1 MNHVSTA
8 FLCLKALCKDL
19 SIAFEAPH
27 NKNLPGSPG
36 GDPRAE
42 MREVLKILQ
51 SHGMH
56 PTLVQGRQNVPAD
69 YSGPVLAQID
79 ADSWVYVP
87 FFERVRDETMAL
99 FDPQAGGPV
108 KVRPPQFLQRW
119 AGPGILFPGTSIA
132 EPIMELLPAQQA
144 GDTLPVPPGTDL
156 QPAAAAMEL
165 QHAVPSTGLQ
175 CLCLVG
181 RHHGLDMDE
190 RRLTHEHALGREE
203 LSLPHLLD
211 IAQASALKGR
221 ITTLTWQKALSLQ
234 QAFPVLVERR
244 DKSYALLCNLQ
255 QTEEGGIGL
264 LALSPNQIGSPLQV
278 WDKPAFED
286 LCSCKAL
293 LLKRHYSITDEEQ
306 PFGFTWF
313 IPEFLR
319 HKGLFAQI
327 ALSVVLITCIS
338 LLTPLFF
345 QIVIDKVL
353 PHRTYTTLNVL
364 AGGMVAVIVY
374 NCFLEF
380 LKSYL
385 LLYATNKIDINLSIR
400 TFHHLMRLPLNF
412 FESVPAGLILKHM
425 QQSEKIRGFL
435 SGNLFFAILD
445 VCSLVIFIPFLLL
458 YSVHLTAMVFL
469 FSLLMALVVVLL
481 IKPFQARLNILYQTE
496 GRRQSRLVESIRGI
510 QTVKAL
516 AVEPQGEKEWNDV
529 SAAAIQ
535 SYFNVGKIS
544 LTARSLSQFLEMT
557 MNIVIVWYGA
567 HLVFDMY
574 ISVGAL
580 IAFQMVSGRVSAPLV
595 KLVSLVHEY
604 QQVALSVKML
614 GVVMNTRPE
623 HAGGNLRTEIK
634 GDIDFHQVT
643 FQYKPDL
650 QPAINNFSLKI
661 AAGEIL
667 GIVGRSGS
675 GKSTL
680 SKLLQAMY
688 TPQQGFIKIDHTDIR
703 ELDKMHL
710 RSNIGVV
717 LQENYFFHGTIRDNI
732 RLAKPGALP
741 EEVIHVAQLA
751 GAHEFISNFRT
762 GYDTMLEE
770 NAVNLSGG
778 QKQRLAIARALLT
791 DPRILLLDEATSAL
805 DPESE
810 WEIQKNLKHMAKGKT
825 VIIISHRL
833 SLMRYADRV
842 IVLDKGSI
850 IEQGPHEKL
859 VHRPGLYR
867 DFWKQQMDI

>member
-1 MNHVSTA
+1 M
-8 FLCLKALCKDL
+8 CLTALCRDL
-19 SIAFEAPH
+19 SIALDASLLTKAH
-27 NKNLPGSPG
+27 G
-36 GDPRAE
+36 GESRAE
-42 MREVLKILQ
+42 MRELLQ
-51 SHGMH
+51 IIQKHGIQ
-56 PTLVQGRQNVPAD
+56 PTLLKGVQEVPD
-69 YSGPVLAQID
+69 GYRGPLLAQID
-79 ADSWVYVP
+79 KNSWVYVP
-87 FFERVRDETMAL
+87 FFEQTREEIMDL
-99 FDPQAGGPV
+99 FDPQARGPLRV
-108 KVRPPQFLQRW
+108 KSAQFLQRW
-119 AGPGILFPGTSIA
+119 SGPGIVFRAMHHTESANTDSHP
-132 EPIMELLPAQQA
+132 EPEAGLARELETDAQ
-144 GDTLPVPPGTDL
+144 PEPETDA
-156 QPAAAAMEL
+156 QFEL
-165 QHAVPSTGLQ
+165 QSTGVQ

-181 RHHGLDMDE
+181 RHHGLDMSE
-190 RRLTHEHALGREE
+190 RRLEHEHALGRGE

-211 IAQASALKGR
+211 IARANGLKGR
-221 ITTLTWQKALSLQ
+221 ITSLPWRKALALRE
-234 QAFPVLVERR
+234 AFPVLVQKK
-244 DKSYALLCNLQ
+244 DGSYALVCNLQ
-255 QTEEGGIGL
+255 GTPEGGIGL
-264 LALSPNQIGSPLQV
+264 LLLSPGQPARGADTPPLQV
-278 WDKPAFED
+278 VGKEGYEE
-286 LCSCKAL
+286 LCTGKAL
-293 LLKRHYSITDEEQ
+293 LLKRRYSITDEEQ
-306 PFGFTWF
+306 PFGFAWF
-313 IPEFLR
+313 VPEFLR

-353 PHRTYTTLNVL
+353 PHKTYTTLNVIA
-364 AGGMVAVIVY
+364 AGMIVVIIY
-374 NCFLEF
+374 NALLEF

-400 TFHHLMRLPLNF
+400 TFHHLMRLPLSF

-425 QQSEKIRGFL
+425 QQAEKIRGFL
-435 SGNLFFAILD
+435 SGNLFFSILD

-458 YSVHLTAMVFL
+458 YSAHLTAIVFL
-469 FSLLMALVVVLL
+469 FTLLMAFVVVLL
-481 IKPFQARLNILYQTE
+481 IKPFQARLNILYSTE
-496 GRRQSRLVESIRGI
+496 GKRQSRLVESIRGI

-516 AVEPQGEKEWNDV
+516 AVEPQGEKDWNDV

-544 LTARSLSQFLEMT
+544 LTARTLSQFLEMT

-567 HLVFDMY
+567 HLVFDMH

-580 IAFQMVSGRVSAPLV
+580 IAFQMVCGRVSAPLV

-614 GVVMNTRPE
+614 GIIMNSKPE
-623 HAGGNLRTEIK
+623 HIGGNLRTEIK
-634 GDIDFHQVT
+634 GDIDFNQVT

-650 QPAINNFSLKI
+650 QPAINNFSMKI
-661 AAGEIL
+661 RAGEIL

-680 SKLLQAMY
+680 SKLMQAMY
-688 TPQQGFIKIDHTDIR
+688 TPQQGFIKIDYTDIR
-703 ELDKMHL
+703 ELDRMHL

-717 LQENYFFHGTIRDNI
+717 LQENYFFQGSIRDNI
-732 RLAKPGALP
+732 RLARPSAQP
-741 EEVIHVAQLA
+741 EEVITVARLA

-791 DPRILLLDEATSAL
+791 DPRILIMDEATSAL

-810 WEIQKNLKHMAKGKT
+810 WEIQKNLKEMARGKT

-842 IVLDKGSI
+842 MVLDKGSI
-850 IEQGPHEKL
+850 MDQGSHEEL
-859 VHRPGLYR
+859 VRRPGLYK
-867 DFWKQQMDI
+867 DFWKQQMDR

>member
-1 MNHVSTA
+1 MSHVSTG
-8 FLCLKALCKDL
+8 FLCLQALCKDL
-19 SIAFEAPH
+19 SIAFDAVRDQET
-27 NKNLPGSPG
+27 PGFSG
-36 GDPRAE
+36 NTPRAE
-42 MREVLKILQ
+42 MREVLQILQ
-51 SHGMH
+51 KRGMR
-56 PTLVQGRQNVPAD
+56 PTLIQGFHGIPDD
-69 YSGPVLAQID
+69 YDGPLLALID
-79 ADSWVYVP
+79 QSSWVYAPV
-87 FFERVRDETMAL
+87 FKKAKDEAMNL
-99 FDPQAGGPV
+99 FDPHAGGMLKV
-108 KVRPPQFLQRW
+108 KPGQFLQRW
-119 AGPGILFPGTSIA
+119 NGPGILLFPEKPRSESPTADAPDETLSA
-132 EPIMELLPAQQA
+132 DPQQEPTDVGLHPEA
-144 GDTLPVPPGTDL
+144 PG
-156 QPAAAAMEL
+156 
-165 QHAVPSTGLQ
+165 TGLQ

-181 RHHGLDMDE
+181 RHHGLNLDE

-203 LSLPHLLD
+203 LSLPHMLD
-211 IAQASALKGR
+211 IARACGLKGR
-221 ITTLTWQKALSLQ
+221 ITSLTWKKALSLQ
-234 QAFPVLVERR
+234 EAFPVVAEKK
-244 DKSYALLCNLQ
+244 DGSYALLCNIQ
-255 QTEEGGIGL
+255 QTQEGDYGL
-264 LALSPNQIGSPLQV
+264 LSLSPSRPDQETTSPPLQV
-278 WDKPAFED
+278 WDRKAFEEI
-286 LCSCKAL
+286 CSGKIL
-293 LLKRHYSITDEEQ
+293 LLKKRYSITDEEQ
-306 PFGFTWF
+306 PFGFSWF

-353 PHRTYTTLNVL
+353 PHKTYTTLNVI
-364 AGGMVAVIVY
+364 AGGMIVVIVY
-374 NCFLEF
+374 NCLLEF

-412 FESVPAGLILKHM
+412 FESIPAGLILKHM
-425 QQSEKIRGFL
+425 QQAEKIRGFL
-435 SGNLFFAILD
+435 SGNLFFAFLD
-445 VCSLVIFIPFLLL
+445 VCSLVIFLPFLLL
-458 YSVHLTAMVFL
+458 YSAQLTAVVFF
-469 FSLLMALVVVLL
+469 FSILMALVVLSL
-481 IKPFQARLNILYQTE
+481 IKPFQTRLNILYTTE
-496 GRRQSRLVESIRGI
+496 GKRQSRLVESIRGI

-516 AVEPQGEKEWNDV
+516 AVEPHGEKEWNDI

-544 LTARSLSQFLEMT
+544 LTAKSLSQFFEMT

-567 HLVFDMY
+567 HLVFDMH

-614 GVVMNTRPE
+614 GVVMNSKPE
-623 HAGGNLRTEIK
+623 HSGGNLRTEIK
-634 GDIDFHQVT
+634 GDLDFHQVT

-650 QPAINNFSLKI
+650 QPVISNFSLKI
-661 AAGEIL
+661 TAGEIL

-680 SKLLQAMY
+680 SKLMQAMY

-710 RSNIGVV
+710 RGNIGIV

-778 QKQRLAIARALLT
+778 QKQRLAIARALLA
-791 DPRILLLDEATSAL
+791 DPRILIMDEATSAL

-810 WEIQKNLKHMAKGKT
+810 WEIQKNLKRIAQGKT

-833 SLMRYADRV
+833 SLMRHADRV
-842 IVLDKGSI
+842 MVLDKGNI
-850 IEQGPHEKL
+850 IAQGTHEEL
-859 VHRPGLYR
+859 INRPGLYK
-867 DFWKQQMDI
+867 DFWRQQMDA